1 MNLGLDENQTKLLVL
16 ILSVLFQMLPHGE
29 RLFNQA
35 VQILWKLR
43 SKTKCSQDPD
53 NLVSSDVL
61 HLTNSMRI
69 SKKTTDLRR
78 SQALPGKLADVIA
91 DFGLVDLEP

>member
-1 MNLGLDENQTKLLVL
+1 MNLGLDENQAELLVL

-29 RLFNQA
+29 CLFNQA
-35 VQILWKLR
+35 VQILWKLGG
-43 SKTKCSQDPD
+43 KTKCSQDSD

-61 HLTNSMRI
+61 YLTNSMRI
-69 SKKTTDLRR
+69 SKETTNLRR
-78 SQALPGKLADVIA
+78 SQALPGKFADVVA